1 MSVLSI
7 NVKKV
12 LVTLGKDHLVY
23 VTPVSKSM
31 GSILVGDLVAFTY
44 LPDDSK
50 RYDLG
55 QRLAVVVLPV
65 MRDGKSGKLLLTV
78 VKVPLS
84 GSFTPTSVE
93 QLYKD
98 SKAKDSGSYRTY
110 LMPNILG
117 HVYKIDTKERNN

>member
-12 LVTLGKDHLVY
+12 LVNLGKDHLVY
-23 VTPVSKSM
+23 ITPVSKSM
-31 GSILVGDLVAFTY
+31 GSILVGDLISFAY
-44 LPDDSK
+44 WPDDRK
-50 RYDLG
+50 KYGLG
-55 QRLAVVVLPV
+55 TKLAVVVRPV

-78 VKVPLS
+78 VKVPLT
-84 GSFTPTSVE
+84 GSSSPTSVA

-117 HVYKIDTKERNN
+117 NVYKIDTKERNN

>member
-12 LVTLGKDHLVY
+12 LVNLGKDHLVD

-31 GSILVGDLVAFTY
+31 GSILVGDLVSFTY
-44 LPDDSK
+44 RPDNRK
-50 RYDLG
+50 RYDLS
-55 QRLAVVVLPV
+55 QRLAVVVRPV

-84 GSFTPTSVE
+84 GSSSPTSVD

-117 HVYKIDTKERNN
+117 HVYKIDTEERNN